1 MPAFLRPKHR
11 LLTVQNLYIR
21 LQILIHMKSFLLL
34 FFIAF
39 TRFSYAQSD
48 SIAVMEDTADIYVIN
63 NTNRLIQV
71 GDDYSIEFRDLKRL
85 TEVHYIRFDSEGA
98 VRKFFS
104 DCFKVLDQNTTIATP
119 LYIVNRNVLSR
130 NVARIEHDD
139 LAYFLLSYNTLEK
152 MEKAFDR
159 YTNEE

>member
-1 MPAFLRPKHR
+1 MKTYFFLF
-11 LLTVQNLYIR
+11 
-21 LQILIHMKSFLLL
+21 FLLIGGIS
-34 FFIAF
+34 FGQ
-39 TRFSYAQSD
+39 TD
-48 SIAVMEDTADIYVIN
+48 STVVTEDTSNIYVIN

-85 TEVHYIRFDSEGA
+85 TEVHYIRFEDEQA

-104 DCFKVLDQNTTIATP
+104 DCYKVLEQNTTIATE

-139 LAYFLLSYNTLEK
+139 LAYFLLAYGTLEK

-159 YTNEE
+159 YVKE